1 MSDKT
6 KTRYSDEDLEAF
18 KVMIDKKLVEAYEQ
32 LDDLKE
38 QLTELNNSGDENRAG
53 TFDDGASN
61 WQREHL
67 NKLASRQQRFVRD
80 LEHALIRIKNKTYG
94 VCSVTGKLID
104 KQRLMLVPH
113 ATKTVEGKTQVSGK
127 SARKPI
133 SGGGQGLET
142 EKGIKSKKA
151 GTEDEYEIID
161 DSDIIKDF
169 VEPTDDY

>member
-1 MSDKT
+1 MNDKT
-6 KTRYSDEDLEAF
+6 KTRYSDEDLVAF
-18 KVMIDKKLVEAYEQ
+18 KIMIDKKLQEANEQ

-94 VCSVTGKLID
+94 ICSVTGKLIG
-104 KQRLMLVPH
+104 KERLMLVPH
-113 ATKTVEGKTQVSGK
+113 ATKTVEGKTQGSVKPGK
-127 SARKPI
+127 KPI

-142 EKGIKSKKA
+142 EKTFKAKKENA
-151 GTEDEYEIID
+151 EEEFEIID
-161 DSDIIKDF
+161 DTDIIQDF
-169 VEPTDDY
+169 TEPTDDY